1 VRSADCHFPEFGF
14 SGVVTVQAVDVAVA
28 VLAEGTPVAWI
39 AASVRGRTAAEL
51 EHFVG
56 VAEAGPCIVDSL
68 ALRETVD
75 LIFHDGA
82 RRAFPGQRGDC
93 RWMDSAYTRSHLD
106 LVVVGLA
113 AKGQGLNLV

>member
-1 VRSADCHFPEFGF
+1 M
-14 SGVVTVQAVDVAVA
+14 A
-28 VLAEGTPVAWI
+28 VLAEGTLVAWI
-39 AASVRGRTAAEL
+39 AASVPVRTAVGL
-51 EHFVG
+51 EDFAG

-68 ALRETVD
+68 GLRETVG

-82 RRAFPGQRGDC
+82 RRAFPGQRVDC

-113 AKGQGLNLV
+113 AKGQDSNLV